1 MKYYEFTLVAKGI
14 EEYQD
19 PIVEIGDDL
28 IDAGVDDCIVVMR
41 NNAVLLDFD
50 RESISY
56 MEATLSA
63 IKQIEK
69 ITKLVVISI
78 DAGQYIGLSDAAELS
93 DMTRS
98 ALSKYSTGRR
108 GDGTFPCPYLRVSG
122 KTPLYDWAEVSE
134 WLSSKRIIENEL
146 AQNARI
152 TSKINTS
159 LKIRNRNELEEIKS
173 ITNQLLA
180 S

>member
-69 ITKLVVISI
+69 S
-78 DAGQYIGLSDAAELS
+78 
-93 DMTRS
+93 
-98 ALSKYSTGRR
+98 
-108 GDGTFPCPYLRVSG
+108 
-122 KTPLYDWAEVSE
+122 
-134 WLSSKRIIENEL
+134 
-146 AQNARI
+146 QNWW
-152 TSKINTS
+152 
-159 LKIRNRNELEEIKS
+159 
-173 ITNQLLA
+173 
-180 S
+180 

>member
-1 MKYYEFTLVAKGI
+1 MKYYEFTLIAKGT
-14 EEYQD
+14 EKYQD
-19 PIVEIGDDL
+19 PIVEVGDDL

-41 NNAVLLDFD
+41 SNAIILDFD
-50 RESISY
+50 RESNNY
-56 MEATLSA
+56 MEAALSA

-93 DMTRS
+93 DITRS
-98 ALSKYSTGRR
+98 ALSKYSTGQR

-134 WLSSKRIIENEL
+134 WLSSKNIIEKEL
-146 AQNARI
+146 AHNAKI

-159 LKIRNRNELEEIKS
+159 LKIRNSNELEEINS

-180 S
+180 I